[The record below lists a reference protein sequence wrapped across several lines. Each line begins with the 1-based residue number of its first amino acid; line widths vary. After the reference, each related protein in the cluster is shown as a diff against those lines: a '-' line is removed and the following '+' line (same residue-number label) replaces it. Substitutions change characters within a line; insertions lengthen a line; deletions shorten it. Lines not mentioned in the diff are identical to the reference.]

1 MKKAVLSL
9 ALLVCGATVAEAQVK
24 NRWRLQWS
32 NEKPQLYTYRTPDD
46 RYQNFWY
53 VVYTIENDA
62 AMNGEEIVPLIFDI
76 LLYTETGKELQND
89 FRKVDEAVIK
99 DAAENP
105 RKAEA
110 LKYGRFYANVI
121 DPEVEYKIIEKH
133 ARMGNRSDGIVRESI
148 EALKK
153 GFADE
158 PPADMKGKWKK
169 GDRLYLNPREIREA
183 RFIQPGQK
191 LHGIA
196 IFKNVDPR
204 AQVYELHVAGLADIV
219 KITLVTE
226 DEWKMEYEPMTLKVR
241 YFRQGDAF
249 EIEKDVL
256 LRQAKAPE
264 YVVKKIG
271 PVASKDTVDKL
282 VNALVDALKREKD
295 WAEKNAKPEDVEKA
309 RASHGVD
316 TLDGRIMSMVFNVAT
331 NMNFGYDGMK
341 TILENERAIWR
352 IHEWWL
358 TNRSKLAFDETLNRF
373 VVKDDPLPGTVIE
386 KN

>member
-9 ALLVCGATVAEAQVK
+9 ALLLCGAAAAEAQVK

-32 NEKPQLYTYRTPDD
+32 NEKPQLYTYRSAND
-46 RYQNFWY
+46 RYENFWY
-53 VVYTIENDA
+53 IVYTIENVKE
-62 AMNGEEIVPLIFDI
+62 MNGEEIVPLIFDI
-76 LLYTETGKELQND
+76 LLYTETGKEYQND

-99 DAAENP
+99 EAGDQP
-105 RKAEA
+105 RRAEA

-121 DPEVEYKIIEKH
+121 DPEVEYRIIEHH
-133 ARMGNRSDGIVRESI
+133 ARLGNRSDGIVRESI
-148 EALKK
+148 EAYKR
-153 GFADE
+153 GFTDE
-158 PPADMKGKWKK
+158 PPATMKGKWKK

-183 RFIQPGQK
+183 RFIQPDQK

-204 AQVYELHVAGLADIV
+204 AQVYEIHVAGLADIV
-219 KITLVTE
+219 KIVQVTE
-226 DEWKMEYEPMTLKVR
+226 DEWKMEYEPWTLKLR
-241 YFRQGDAF
+241 YFRAGDPF

-282 VNALVDALKREKD
+282 VLALVDALKREKD
-295 WAEKNAKPEDVEKA
+295 WKDNNAKPEDVEKA
-309 RASHGVD
+309 RASHGFD
-316 TLDGRIMSMVFNVAT
+316 ALDGRISAMIFQVAT
-331 NMNFGYDGMK
+331 NMNFGYDGTK
-341 TILENERAIWR
+341 DVIDNERPVWR

-358 TNRSKLAFDETLNRF
+358 ANRSKLVFDETVNRF
-373 VVKDDPLPGTVIE
+373 VVKEDPLPGTVVE
-386 KN
+386 KQ